1 MFKLVSESITVQGIF
16 SSFKRNLFLKPFHL
30 FELFKI
36 GLVIGEKIPIPEFF
50 TPNFVEWRIFPR
62 VECGLIRVIY

>member
-1 MFKLVSESITVQGIF
+1 M
-16 SSFKRNLFLKPFHL
+16 

-36 GLVIGEKIPIPEFF
+36 GLVIGDKIPNPEVF

-62 VECGLIRVIY
+62 VECGLKGPDKGNILNEEKPKG